1 MPIDS
6 VVNEGLPQDLL
17 EKALDED
24 EITGTGRDT
33 LLEQGR
39 YFLEYLVLY
48 HPLSPAVPADGT
60 YVSSCL
66 GFPARAAA

>member
-24 EITGTGRDT
+24 EITGTERDT

-39 YFLEYLVLY
+39 CFLNI
-48 HPLSPAVPADGT
+48 SF
-60 YVSSCL
+60 CII
-66 GFPARAAA
+66 R